1 MTGAERRQAAG
12 DLMSYAREAGA
23 AAVPQLLAL
32 LEEPAQRLEAIHAL
46 GATHS
51 PAAVAPLRALAQ
63 DPDRATR
70 KAARAAL
77 HRLRSAGVAIEEERL
92 APPGPASPL
101 LGALAS
107 PFDRAG
113 SQLVR
118 LFVRGPL
125 GSQRELVVE
134 LNAWTGVEGVGRRDL
149 TRPVAEV
156 FREATTAPAAGS
168 DLRWFALPTDY
179 AAHLLREAMK
189 RNTVAGAGLPVEFTE
204 VARFLPEDDPYA
216 EPLVYRFVRPVEVK
230 LDPTLLESAG
240 ALLDEP
246 ELAAIGLPPARV
258 APFQEEARRLLG
270 TPRLVT
276 LAPNEVR
283 VAGLL
288 QRAHRAL
295 LDLPTRQA
303 LRTIL
308 EETAAFFWLSDRRL
322 AARRAVAA
330 ALALTESESGETPF
344 SRRLVAREV
353 LGAAASG
360 EGAARTSGLWVP

>member
-1 MTGAERRQAAG
+1 VG
-12 DLMSYAREAGA
+12 YAREAGA

-32 LEEPAQRLEAIHAL
+32 LEEPARRLEAIHAL
-46 GATHS
+46 GATRS
-51 PAAVAPLRALAQ
+51 PAAVAPLRALVQ
-63 DPDRATR
+63 DSDRATR

-77 HRLRSAGVAIEEERL
+77 HRLRSAGLAIAEE
-92 APPGPASPL
+92 APVLREPASLL

-107 PFDRAG
+107 AFDRAG

-118 LFVRGPL
+118 LFVRGAL
-125 GSQRELVVE
+125 GSQREFVVE
-134 LNAWTGVEGVGRRDL
+134 LNVWTGVEGVGRREL
-149 TRPVAEV
+149 TRPVDEV
-156 FREATTAPAAGS
+156 IREATTTPAAGS
-168 DLRWFALPTDY
+168 DLRWFALPADY
-179 AAHLLREAMK
+179 AAHLLRAAMK
-189 RNTVAGAGLPVEFTE
+189 RNTAAGAGLPLAFTE
-204 VARFLPEDDPYA
+204 VARFLPEEDPYT
-216 EPLVYRFVRPVEVK
+216 EPLVYRFVRPIEVK

-246 ELAAIGLPPARV
+246 ELAAIGLPPVRV

-276 LAPNEVR
+276 LAPDQVR

-330 ALALTESESGETPF
+330 ALALTESEKGETPF

-353 LGAAASG
+353 LGATASG
-360 EGAARTSGLWVP
+360 EGAARTSSLWVP